1 MADVVLTRQRIES
14 GKTEQLR
21 EWMTEIRQ
29 REDEARE
36 TLENEGMVAEAAF
49 LEQTEDEDFLVY
61 YMEAEDVEHVYE
73 AFSDSSHD
81 IDEEHKAVMND
92 VLEDSANV
100 DGFELLYHLRNP
112 ERP

>member
-1 MADVVLTRQRIES
+1 MTDVALTRQQLES

-36 TLENEGMVAEAAF
+36 TLADEGMVAEAAF
-49 LEQTEDEDFLVY
+49 LERTEDNDFLVY
-61 YMEAEDVEHVYE
+61 YMEAEDLEHASD
-73 AFSDSSHD
+73 AFSDSTHD

-92 VLEDSANV
+92 VLEDSA
-100 DGFELLYHLRNP
+100 DGGEFELLYHLRNT
-112 ERP
+112 E